1 MPTYEHCLRPVFTE
15 RIVQL
20 LQRGRSVNLVG
31 TEGTGRKRLLDDIR
45 ECELPET
52 TIISVNLKSYREN
65 YDGLMRELWV
75 QTGKTGEQPQNLG
88 ALIEQCE
95 HRNGQIFL
103 LLYNFDALLGD
114 PHIDSRYDVAFYD
127 ALNACKNRANF
138 ALLCVTRRPHNQS
151 IVFVN
156 GKPHDNSWLDLE
168 RQELPALTHGEIL
181 REAQRQP
188 LLLTLSDQSALINMV
203 RPHAQPYAIL
213 EYLRE
218 KILNR
223 EDGTLPFSSRL
234 KKWGRQ
240 FDNIEQ
246 KRLLSKKGVYNATK
260 EMTAWGELTGVN
272 KLKTP
277 FLLLGNLGRVLAD
290 ILGKYTRKE

>member
-1 MPTYEHCLRPVFTE
+1 MPNYEHCLRPVFTE

-20 LQRGRSVNLVG
+20 LQCGRSVNLIG
-31 TEGTGRKRLLDDIR
+31 AEGTGRERLLDDIR
-45 ECELPET
+45 TCELPET
-52 TIISVNLKSYREN
+52 TIISVNLKSYQEN
-65 YDGLMRELWV
+65 YDGLMREIWV
-75 QTGKTGEQPQNLG
+75 QTGKTGEQAQNLS

-127 ALNACKNRANF
+127 ALNACKNRANI
-138 ALLCVTRRPHNQS
+138 ALLCVTEQPHDQS
-151 IVFVN
+151 MVFVN
-156 GKPHDNSWLDLE
+156 GKAHSNSWLDLE
-168 RQELPALTHGEIL
+168 RKAIPALTHEEIVL
-181 REAQRQP
+181 EVQRQP
-188 LLLTLSDQSALINMV
+188 LALMRSDQSALINAV
-203 RPHAQPYAIL
+203 RTHTQPYKLL
-213 EYLRE
+213 EYLRD

-223 EDGTLPFSSRL
+223 EDGTLPFQSRL
-234 KKWGRQ
+234 KKWIKQ
-240 FDNIEQ
+240 FDKTENE
-246 KRLLSKKGVYNATK
+246 RLLSKKGIYNAAK

-277 FLLLGNLGRVLAD
+277 FLLLGNLGKAIAE